1 MIYEDDDN
9 EDSRDRWRYNARSR
23 TKFRVQLIETENKGH
38 YVESFRRSFFLFKL
52 QQDHVHDDQQRHP
65 HGVLIL
71 LLFVYED
78 WIYVSELCAPYVLQ
92 LPLCMRL
99 QVVRVNDVV
108 SIDHRRPVQNY

>member
-1 MIYEDDDN
+1 MSN
-9 EDSRDRWRYNARSR
+9 HFVVA
-23 TKFRVQLIETENKGH
+23 
-38 YVESFRRSFFLFKL
+38 FFLFKL